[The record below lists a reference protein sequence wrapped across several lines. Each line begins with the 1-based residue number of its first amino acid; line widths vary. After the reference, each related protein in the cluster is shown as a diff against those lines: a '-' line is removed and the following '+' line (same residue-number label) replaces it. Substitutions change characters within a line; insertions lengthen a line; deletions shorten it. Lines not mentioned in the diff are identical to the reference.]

1 MLLTVLPGGLF
12 HRCNLPHH
20 IGGIPKT
27 RPLALAPVGWPRRH
41 REPDLLRLPAATP
54 MQSSCPGRFAL
65 SRQRFDAV
73 ALCTRAQGRGPH
85 SPAGGAFQEPLGP
98 CHDSCGLALGGDF
111 QVRLRFQRGVL
122 GDCPNRHHGNEP
134 SDHGHIPSPAAA
146 VRAASVRSHMS
157 CPRSAGGRLATL
169 RRHRHARPP
178 SSERRYG
185 EACPGKAKTCARSPR
200 PDSKGRAETCRD
212 NAE

>member
-1 MLLTVLPGGLF
+1 MLLTVLPRGPF
-12 HRCNLPHH
+12 P
-20 IGGIPKT
+20 
-27 RPLALAPVGWPRRH
+27 PLQPAASCWGMPRTGPPVLAPVGRPRRH

-65 SRQRFDAV
+65 SQQRFDAV

-98 CHDSCGLALGGDF
+98 CHDSRGLALSGDF

-146 VRAASVRSHMS
+146 VRAASVRSHVS

-178 SSERRYG
+178 SLERRYG
-185 EACPGKAKTCARSPR
+185 EAPPGKAETCARSPR